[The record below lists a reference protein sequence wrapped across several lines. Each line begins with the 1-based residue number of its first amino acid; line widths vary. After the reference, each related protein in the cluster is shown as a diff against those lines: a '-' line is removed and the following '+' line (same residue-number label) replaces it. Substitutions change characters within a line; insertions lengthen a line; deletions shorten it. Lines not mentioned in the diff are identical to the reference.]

1 VSDRVVLGEAA
12 VGLARRVGPTAWTVL
27 TVLAVDAEPAGDG
40 VKVPASVRS
49 LAVHLGLDKD
59 TVARALA
66 RLRDEGLVERDVVRF
81 ERGVYRLTV
90 PRDVLEIR
98 ASASRLATVRSLR
111 PLERSNS
118 QLRLLED
125 D

>member
-1 VSDRVVLGEAA
+1 VTDQVVVGEAA
-12 VGLARRVGPTAWTVL
+12 AGLARRVGPTAWTVL
-27 TVLAVDAEPAGDG
+27 TVLAVDAAPAGDG
-40 VKVPASVRS
+40 LMVRASVRS
-49 LAVHLGLDKD
+49 LAVELGLDKD

-81 ERGVYRLTV
+81 ERTVYRLTV
-90 PRDVLEIR
+90 PRDVLEIGE
-98 ASASRLATVRSLR
+98 SASRLATVRSLR
-111 PLERSNS
+111 PSMRSEI